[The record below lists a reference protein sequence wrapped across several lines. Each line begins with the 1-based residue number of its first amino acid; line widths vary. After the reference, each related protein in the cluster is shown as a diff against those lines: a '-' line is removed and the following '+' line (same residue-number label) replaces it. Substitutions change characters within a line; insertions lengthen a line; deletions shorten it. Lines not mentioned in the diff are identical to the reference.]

1 MVTAICTRACGLGR
15 CHKIWLLVV
24 GHIRPV
30 DLSHHIAKVLISSF
44 TSFTPVAKIHGT
56 PTHIAKKHRQLIQQ
70 IGHPKSCNTRT
81 ASGAVRREFRV
92 SGDRWQKPLWFTITH
107 ILGISHS
114 SNWGISYYILRLY
127 NIYPPTPADRKGE
140 RVREERL

>member
-30 DLSHHIAKVLISSF
+30 DLSHHIAEVLISSF

-70 IGHPKSCNTRT
+70 IGHPNSCNTRT

-127 NIYPPTPADRKGE
+127 NIYN
-140 RVREERL
+140 VL